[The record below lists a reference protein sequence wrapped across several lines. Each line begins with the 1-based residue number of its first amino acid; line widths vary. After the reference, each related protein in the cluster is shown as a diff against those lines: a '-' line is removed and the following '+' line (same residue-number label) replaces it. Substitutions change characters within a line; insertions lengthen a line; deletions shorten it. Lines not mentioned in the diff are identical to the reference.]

1 MRALIQRVDQAS
13 VTVAGEVVGQIGTG
27 LLVLLGVSADDTGAD
42 AAVLAAKL
50 TDLRVFGD
58 DRGRFD
64 RSLRDVGGAMLV
76 VSQFTLFGEVK
87 KGRRPSFTKAA
98 PPDHAQPLVEEFALL
113 VAADGFEVATGRF
126 GAMMQVDLRN
136 DGPFTLLVETLNG
149 RLL

>member
-13 VTVAGEVVGQIGTG
+13 VTVAGEVIGQIGTG
-27 LLVLLGVSADDTGAD
+27 LLVLLGVSADDTSAD

-50 TDLRVFGD
+50 ADLRVFGD

-98 PPDHAQPLVEEFALL
+98 PPDHAQPLVEEFASL